1 MNNQDHIS
9 ESLETIFWVKYLNS
23 LMRIWDPKWKEF
35 GSGMKKSGSATLIIL
50 FLLFTGIV
58 GQPDQEET
66 VTVAAAAT
74 CGQSAFWPAADQAA
88 PTRRI
93 AAGLRAFHTAQCQIT
108 TC

>member
-1 MNNQDHIS
+1 
-9 ESLETIFWVKYLNS
+9 L
-23 LMRIWDPKWKEF
+23 
-35 GSGMKKSGSATLIIL
+35 KKKPHLIKRHFLFKFIL
-50 FLLFTGIV
+50 FTLFTGIV

-66 VTVAAAAT
+66 VTVAAAT
-74 CGQSAFWPAADQAA
+74 LGQSACCVLRTAADQAA